1 MQSVRFVLRTVWPK
15 LINPNDLSTP
25 NQGPP
30 YNLSL
35 FGLPK
40 ANQSKKAV
48 RTICLPYDLSADLD
62 RSRYSDEPV
71 QLLRAALL
79 QLNNLEKTT
88 VDTVYCKYGVGAD
101 GAVAKIGCA
110 AQTIIVLHK
119 PGG

>member
-1 MQSVRFVLRTVWPK
+1 MSWQCFTEIK
-15 LINPNDLSTP
+15 LEIGKVKRN
-25 NQGPP
+25 
-30 YNLSL
+30 
-35 FGLPK
+35 
-40 ANQSKKAV
+40 
-48 RTICLPYDLSADLD
+48 C
-62 RSRYSDEPV
+62 RYSDEPV
-71 QLLRAALL
+71 QLLQAALL